1 MVSNKTTNILRW
13 IARIYGGIVI
23 LIPLIALAQV
33 AMGGRNFVTD
43 WQNYLLYI
51 SLIVGLLIAY
61 KWELVGGILTTVGII
76 VSGFIHP
83 VVLGPGILYIII
95 GVLELKRPTENN

>member
-61 KWELVGGILTTVGII
+61 KWELIGGLLTTIGILI
-76 VSGFIHP
+76 SGFVHP
-83 VVLGPGILYIII
+83 LILAPGILFIIC
-95 GVLELKRPTENN
+95 GVLHWNKKRE